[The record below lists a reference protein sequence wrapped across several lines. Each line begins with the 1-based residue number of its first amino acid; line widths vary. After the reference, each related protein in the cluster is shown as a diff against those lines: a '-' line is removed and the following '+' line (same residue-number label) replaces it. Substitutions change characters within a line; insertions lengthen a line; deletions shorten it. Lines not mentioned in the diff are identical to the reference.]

1 MQLMSN
7 TLLSIIKIG
16 TAISFFCI
24 LVVGEKLSLPMF
36 FILLMGI
43 GSGVKGDPSGFILS
57 LASLVSAGYLIF
69 SALIDIRKVNF
80 MLSTLSTAM
89 LVSFAVFAIL
99 LDNGLFPTHSVITY
113 IIFFF
118 FAFAYFIGCVIR
130 LKVFNK

>member
-1 MQLMSN
+1 MSN

-69 SALIDIRKVNF
+69 SALIDIRKINF

-89 LVSFAVFAIL
+89 LISFAVFAIL
-99 LDNGLFPTHSVITY
+99 LDLFPTHSVITY

>member
-43 GSGVKGDPSGFILS
+43 GSGVKGEKSQFHAFHAQHSDAGFLRG
-57 LASLVSAGYLIF
+57 VRYFAG
-69 SALIDIRKVNF
+69 
-80 MLSTLSTAM
+80 
-89 LVSFAVFAIL
+89 
-99 LDNGLFPTHSVITY
+99 
-113 IIFFF
+113 
-118 FAFAYFIGCVIR
+118 
-130 LKVFNK
+130 